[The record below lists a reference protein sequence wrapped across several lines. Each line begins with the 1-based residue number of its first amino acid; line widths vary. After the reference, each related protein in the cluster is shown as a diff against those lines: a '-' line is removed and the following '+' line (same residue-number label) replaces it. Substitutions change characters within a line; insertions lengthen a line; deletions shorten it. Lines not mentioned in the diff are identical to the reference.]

1 MMAQIS
7 RPGVSEPLS
16 DYERLERRRRRRKF
30 AIIAAMGAIGGI
42 GGGIVGARESGRL
55 FDLAHPWPPLLCLAL
70 AAAFLLA
77 VALGKFILRSQ
88 IDEVERMAKLRAT
101 HAGAMLFLAGYP
113 VWFLLWKG
121 GFLPEPQH
129 VAMFAIFLVASLL
142 ASLFYKFR

>member
-16 DYERLERRRRRRKF
+16 TFERLERGRRRRKF
-30 AIIAAMGAIGGI
+30 AIIAAMGVVGGI
-42 GGGIVGARESGRL
+42 GGGIVGAREDGHL

-77 VALGKFILRSQ
+77 IGVGKFILRRQ
-88 IDEVERMAKLRAT
+88 IDEVERMAKLRGT
-101 HAGAMLFLAGYP
+101 HAGAVLFLIGYP

-129 VAMFAIFLVASLL
+129 VAMFVIVLVASVL